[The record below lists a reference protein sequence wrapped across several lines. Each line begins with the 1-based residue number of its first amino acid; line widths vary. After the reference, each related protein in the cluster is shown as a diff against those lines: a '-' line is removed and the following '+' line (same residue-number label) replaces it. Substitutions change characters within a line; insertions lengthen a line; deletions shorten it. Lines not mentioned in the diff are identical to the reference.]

1 MNTPPVIGNKAANL
15 QIMRDRFG
23 LAVPRFEILPFAQL
37 FRDFDHIRAKLN
49 ATAGKFLTGKTKL
62 EATSAEI
69 GSALAELEIDQQVIT
84 HLSSLG
90 FRRVSY
96 RTSAA
101 LEDSS
106 ETSFAG
112 QYESFLDQELDA
124 ETISKRARDCFASVV
139 SPRVLNYAK
148 DRGLKSFDADGSM
161 IIQEMF
167 FGHTSGVLF
176 SENGNGQI
184 ELATVA
190 NWQNKVVEGEDAETI
205 LVSRDQISKSAL
217 DWQVKQLCEASLRL
231 EQVFGRPVD
240 MEWSFDDRSVA
251 FLQFR
256 PITTANRSAT
266 FEWDSTNISEN
277 YPGITLPLTYSVI
290 RQFYGAVYQNFFK
303 MLGASQRQLSENS
316 PIFDNMLGYL
326 SGRVH
331 YRISN
336 WYEALR
342 LLPGKRNQEYFESML
357 NPVKKRGAGTK
368 TKLDLKSIVT
378 VLRFLWLLANA
389 QRISKRFAR
398 EISQK
403 IALYDSLPVDY
414 TSAPVIV
421 NTGKRIRIEV
431 LNDWATTILN
441 DMRLMIFHGIL
452 KRIYANNDSPQDYL
466 VLIQGLTEKASIK
479 PLVALAALGKKTR
492 LAMDAEDAGSVAA
505 LIETKSWSTLQ
516 DDLRLYV
523 SDFGA
528 RTPGELKLENPRIS
542 DDPTAILELA
552 LNAAASEIDATPNRS
567 KRAVIWPAKLP
578 WILRPLVLSV
588 AKQTRVA
595 IDWRER
601 FRFNRAQT
609 FNLSRK
615 SFDALGNIFS
625 AEQLISDARDI
636 YWLTDQE
643 IDDIVNTHTP
653 TYEVRTLI
661 ADRKKAFA
669 RFAKEDQSLAVHGAG
684 LIPGMHLTNVASNQ
698 NSDGLSGN
706 GVAPGLVTAEAI
718 VVTEFDSSIDVRG
731 KVLVVHYVD
740 PGWTLLFTQA
750 AAIIAERGNA
760 LSHAA
765 IIAREIGIPCVV
777 AAVGATTTLKTGQ
790 TVTINGTS
798 GVIELG

>member
-1 MNTPPVIGNKAANL
+1 MSAAPVIGNKAINL

-23 LAVPRFEILPFAQL
+23 LSVPRFEVVAFAELFVEFENLREQL
-37 FRDFDHIRAKLN
+37 NKCANAFLGGKATLTSTEASIRAAL
-49 ATAGKFLTGKTKL
+49 GHLQVSQEVLDRLTPL
-62 EATSAEI
+62 RF
-69 GSALAELEIDQQVIT
+69 D
-84 HLSSLG
+84 
-90 FRRVSY
+90 RVSY

-101 LEDSS
+101 LEDSTA
-106 ETSFAG
+106 TSFAG
-112 QYESFLDQELDA
+112 QYESFLNQSFDS
-124 ETISKRARDCFASVV
+124 ETISRHAKDCFASVV
-139 SPRVLNYAK
+139 SVRVLNYAK
-148 DRGLKSFDADGSM
+148 ERGLKAFDADGSM

-167 FGHTSGVLF
+167 IGQTSGVLF

-190 NWQNKVVEGEDAETI
+190 NWQNTVVEGEDAETI
-205 LVSRDQISKSAL
+205 LVSRDKIAESAL
-217 DWQVKQLCEASLRL
+217 PWQVKQLCETSIQL
-231 EQVFGRPVD
+231 ERVFGAPVD
-240 MEWSFDDRSVA
+240 MEWAFDNRSVA
-251 FLQFR
+251 YLQFR
-256 PITTANRSAT
+256 PITSPNLAAA

-303 MLGASQRQLSENS
+303 ILGASKRQLTENA

-326 SGRVH
+326 KGRVH

-357 NPVKKRGAGTK
+357 NPVKKQGVGQK
-368 TKLDLKSIVT
+368 TKLDLKSVLT

-389 QRISKRFAR
+389 ERISKRFAR

-403 IALYDSLPVDY
+403 ISLYDSLPIDY

-421 NTGKRIRIEV
+421 NAGKRIRIEV

-452 KRIYANNDSPQDYL
+452 KRIYAKNENPQDYL

-479 PLVALAALGKKTR
+479 PLASLAELGRKTR
-492 LAMDAEDAGSVAA
+492 KAMEAEGVGTIPA
-505 LIETKSWSTLQ
+505 LMETKSWIALQ
-516 DDLRLYV
+516 VDLRVYV
-523 SDFGA
+523 SEFGA

-542 DDPTAILELA
+542 DDPAGILELA
-552 LNAAASEIDATPNRS
+552 LNASIAQIDVSPNRQ
-567 KRAVIWPAKLP
+567 KRTVIWPKGIP
-578 WILRPLVLSV
+578 WVLRPLVLLV
-588 AKQTRVA
+588 AKQTRTA

-615 SFDALGNIFS
+615 SFDALGEIFHR
-625 AEQLISDARDI
+625 EQLIGNPRDI

-643 IDDIVNTHTP
+643 IDDIVNAHTA
-653 TYEVRTLI
+653 TYEVKNLI
-661 ADRKKAFA
+661 ADRKTAFE
-669 RFAKEDQSLAVHGAG
+669 RFEKEEQSLAVHGAG
-684 LIPGMHLTNVASNQ
+684 LIPGMHLTNVQSNL

-718 VVTEFDSSIDVRG
+718 VVTEFDPKIDVRG
-731 KVLVVHYVD
+731 KVLVVHYID

-750 AAIIAERGNA
+750 AAIVAERGNA

-777 AAVGATTTLKTGQ
+777 AAGGSTNTIRSGQ
-790 TVTINGTS
+790 KVTVNGS
-798 GVIELG
+798 NGVIEIG

>member
-1 MNTPPVIGNKAANL
+1 MNNSPIIGNKANNL
-15 QIMRDRFG
+15 LIMRDRFG
-23 LAVPRFEILPFAQL
+23 LSVPRFEVVAFAELFADFENVREQL
-37 FRDFDHIRAKLN
+37 NKSAN
-49 ATAGKFLTGKTKL
+49 KFLTGMANLASTQVAIS
-62 EATSAEI
+62 AT
-69 GSALAELEIDQQVIT
+69 LDRLQVDPKSVDRLTSIR
-84 HLSSLG
+84 
-90 FRRVSY
+90 FDRVSY

-101 LEDSS
+101 LEDST

-112 QYESFLDQELDA
+112 QYESFLDESFDG
-124 ETISKRARDCFASVV
+124 ETISRHAKGCFASLV
-139 SPRVLNYAK
+139 SARVLNYAK
-148 DRGLKSFDADGSM
+148 DRGLESFNADGSL

-167 FGHTSGVLF
+167 IGQTSGVLF

-190 NWQNKVVEGEDAETI
+190 GWQNKVVEGEDADTI
-205 LVSRDQISKSAL
+205 LVSRDKIATAPIPWQI
-217 DWQVKQLCEASLRL
+217 KQLCETSLQL
-231 EQVFGRPVD
+231 EKVFGAPVD
-240 MEWSFDDRSVA
+240 MEWAFDDRAVA
-251 FLQFR
+251 YLQFR
-256 PITTANRSAT
+256 PITTPNLSAT

-303 MLGASQRQLSENS
+303 MLGASQRQLTENA

-326 SGRVH
+326 NGRVH

-357 NPVKKRGAGTK
+357 NPVKKQGVGQK
-368 TKLDLKSIVT
+368 TKLDLKSVLT
-378 VLRFLWLLANA
+378 VLRFLWLLMNA

-403 IALYDSLPVDY
+403 IALYDSLPIDY

-452 KRIYANNDSPQDYL
+452 KRMYAKNQNPQDYL

-479 PLVALAALGKKTR
+479 PLAALAELGKKTR
-492 LAMDAEDAGSVAA
+492 NALDTEGVDSV
-505 LIETKSWSTLQ
+505 LELLETKSWLALQ
-516 DDLRLYV
+516 DELRVYV
-523 SDFGA
+523 SEFGA

-542 DDPTAILELA
+542 DDSAGILELA
-552 LNAAASEIDATPNRS
+552 LNASKATIDASPS
-567 KRAVIWPAKLP
+567 HQKRTVIWPNQFP
-578 WILRPLVLSV
+578 WVLRPLVLML
-588 AKQTRVA
+588 AKQTRIA

-615 SFDALGNIFS
+615 SFDALGEIFHR
-625 AEQLISDARDI
+625 EQLIGNPRDI

-643 IDDIVNTHTP
+643 IDDIVNAHTA
-653 TYEVRTLI
+653 TYEVNNLI
-661 ADRKKAFA
+661 ADRKTAFE
-669 RFAKEDQSLAVHGAG
+669 RFEKEDQSLAVHGAG
-684 LIPGMHLTNVASNQ
+684 LIPGMHLTNVQSNL
-698 NSDGLSGN
+698 NLDGLSGN

-718 VVTEFDSSIDVRG
+718 VVTEFDPKIDVRG
-731 KVLVVHYVD
+731 KVLVVHYID

-750 AAIIAERGNA
+750 AAIVAERGNA

-777 AAVGATTTLKTGQ
+777 AAVGSTTAIRSGQ
-790 TVTINGTS
+790 KVTVNGS
-798 GVIELG
+798 NGVIEIG